1 METRSMATV
10 MATIMVTIIPTA
22 MEAAMAIVALF
33 QTKETK

>member
-1 METRSMATV
+1 MATV

-22 MEAAMAIVALF
+22 MEATTAIVALF